1 MFIVLTE
8 LVKRPVNFSIVGV
21 LSESDLKIVVNEKY
35 YKYRSVNR
43 LKFPG
48 LSNNAFSMLLNCE
61 TVVLISLPLFDSCM
75 NGIGLYLCLH
85 LIVV

>member
-1 MFIVLTE
+1 
-8 LVKRPVNFSIVGV
+8 
-21 LSESDLKIVVNEKY
+21 
-35 YKYRSVNR
+35 VNR

-61 TVVLISLPLFDSCM
+61 TVVLISLHSFDSCM
-75 NGIGLYLCLH
+75 NGIGLYLCLR